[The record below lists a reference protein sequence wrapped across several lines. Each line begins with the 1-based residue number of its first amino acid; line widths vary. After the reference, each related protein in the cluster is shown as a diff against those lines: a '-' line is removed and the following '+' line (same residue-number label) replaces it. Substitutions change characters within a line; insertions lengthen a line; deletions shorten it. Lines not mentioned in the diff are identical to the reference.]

1 MYFRKQFAT
10 IATIDR
16 QLADY
21 KQVASD
27 LRVGV
32 NHLALDEERLR
43 QEQFLQG
50 LVDLQHR
57 IFENEKLKERYGD
70 EIEDLKNGIRLNAD
84 VLSYLKSITK
94 LEGPFTELTNKIA
107 QAAVAASSPNTAP
120 QTVFANKALTENVN
134 NCWEYIAQ
142 LSAITQIHLRDAASY
157 HQFHHM
163 ANEIDAHIDKVIG
176 LAEMKMLLFNPQG
189 TVDEAV
195 LLAQELEG
203 DHVELARTWEQ
214 TCQLT
219 EMARHLKSVQNRLA
233 RVVSGRTVDTPSTM
247 AQKIVMVKAL
257 INLSGPD
264 FAIRKGEEMILMN
277 NENPNFWRVKTTF
290 GEREVPS
297 LIFSTISQNQE
308 EVFKANSL
316 QKKCVSDWKRV
327 LERTKGKLVKYYTTL
342 FERYC
347 QNDTIYF
354 AHEDAMNDFLDDL
367 DSILIAPNYDSGI
380 LYRAYH
386 KFTNTLML
394 LSPAPQ
400 AIKPIATPISQF
412 SFLSANRRPPH
423 GAISLNE
430 SDIRALH
437 APLRRVLNQTTH
449 LDQLQARVSMSAEE
463 VQRYLKSVEDERQ
476 HIFNEISK
484 MEQLQKEKE
493 NQLKRLQ
500 QRMDSWKTKRKAF
513 DRAISDY
520 NTEPMEGI
528 LKDFPA
534 TPLPKPRMFEN
545 DYRQAGDH
553 YETDLYEASSSETQ
567 SSSDYGQVAKQLVTS
582 HTRPKANEV
591 KFAGGVVQDEKGEGK
606 VWSGK
611 TVCLKRSVS
620 TNDLQTQI
628 LRVTMNTGVQY
639 DQEDHKRVFADISE
653 LRRNDQM
660 ISTSDVQAQILK
672 VTRNATSQV
681 GVRVTPKA
689 IDLSRVDIENLGL
702 EVQNSKET
710 EGLGFRVGEVLCPV
724 SVGTSVDLYEGPGV
738 QVLGINDVDSL
749 NLEMRNIMAHATK
762 DCHRRLKVR
771 DIQSQ
776 IVTRESSE
784 SARSKAHESSEIQ
797 THIGVMNKTAG
808 IQAVAKMEVVNIPSQ
823 KRKNKVSGET
833 STAFCLLPDKE
844 STGTMSSK
852 AATSDVIT
860 QISCILHSRGIHS
873 DLQTYLSEYK
883 KRSNLSETSDLG
895 APMQNVGLE
904 WIRQPIPESQ
914 YSSATYDVETL
925 ISRVV
930 RDYGTQV
937 SSRLIPAE
945 VTVTKIN
952 TKNMDVSFSNPL
964 KEFDIKVPVDSF
976 ICPADMKFETELYE
990 GSELSIADYSG
1001 VSNLIV
1007 THGDEVAIGS
1017 LHLGEVQVDSVDMQK
1032 HYDRDLKT
1040 QAAIV
1045 LRAKDPKSKAR
1056 IGEVTAQSGV
1066 APKVHFVVSEI
1077 TGRPFRYSKTP
1088 QSDLQTQISY
1098 STRALENRG
1107 RSVEFFE
1114 TEADFSRRNESILQE
1129 YSTPRNELEVGQE
1142 SVSVVRE
1149 VICAKC
1155 QKKNREIQSG
1165 YDETDSEQNSVQT
1178 QISYIVAS
1186 KGIQPQS
1193 NEMESTAYSS
1203 HRQRTDSEIQV
1214 GLELIPTQISMNR
1227 HDIENMEMEFLD
1239 ATEHESYSVKVKSV
1253 SCPAKIKVEARLT
1266 DGSGVHISG
1275 IEKVSRVGISVN
1287 SSMPSKLA
1295 DGVANIESKSPD
1307 ILCEEF
1313 QTEVNFEY
1321 ASTSMPEGK
1330 QRSSKSTQKK
1340 LVRLIPCG
1348 VAGSEMKTSGVISQ
1362 VLSVTSDSSMQVG
1375 SRLVPLAIGISPV
1388 QLENMEISLTNLGK
1402 SMSKQT
1408 LSASAVLYPAQVELQ
1423 SNLIDGQSGIELVP
1437 IEQLKVIH
1445 MNSSK
1450 SEAMVQYSSSSS
1462 DVLTQI
1468 MTKERPNLLPA
1479 SIVMETGQ
1487 FDGHNRTPNIA
1498 SQSMVCDLFKNRMRN
1513 QTISIRAKPT
1523 TSEYSSGKPSS
1534 CFGYVS
1540 NEVSTQTADTSIEN
1554 IREEFYIAA
1563 DKPSQRVKQHAIGV
1577 QVGMKLIPQV
1587 LKLSQ
1592 IPVKNMKLESSFSSS
1607 GQRESL
1613 SLQSVRCP
1621 AEVAMKSELCDDS
1634 GIVICSLDQSGEIEV
1649 EMACDSLEPR
1659 IGTKEQSFSKQNRV
1673 DGWWSRIVSG
1683 KTPLSENKS
1692 LENATIGKSAE
1703 GTITTAQKP
1712 IMVENS
1718 MFLQAEAIL
1727 QPETSAHHPNPR
1739 YKLVMVDSSIQN
1751 TSRSL
1756 RSSVSPDRQY
1766 SSVSA
1771 AKPDWSDRSVQVGVK
1786 LTPNSIEVRPLK
1798 LENMEAVLTSKTT
1811 RVAREVDVSAILC
1824 TSGVQYEEELTE
1836 TTGVQVVQ
1844 INESADLSLD
1854 YCGNKFATSVTSNKK
1869 RGSVITSTDRSRQF
1883 GVGIIKARTEEPN
1896 TTPDADDC
1904 EIITTLRVKEAQ
1916 YTTKNNLT
1924 GGYWEGTRT
1933 PSEETAF
1940 VRRQNILVDKE
1951 VQVGMKLIPQVLKL
1965 SQIPVKNMKL
1975 ESSFSSSGQ
1984 RESLSLQSVRCPAEV
1999 AMKSELCDD
2008 SGIVICS
2015 LDQSG
2020 EIEVEMA
2027 CDSLEPRIGT
2037 KEQSFSK
2044 QNRVDGWWSRIVSG
2058 KTPLSENK
2066 SLENATIG
2074 KSAEGTITT
2083 AQKPIMVENSMFLQA
2098 EAILQPETSA
2108 HHPNPRYKLVMVDS
2122 SIQNTSR
2129 SLRSS
2134 VSPDRQYSSVS
2145 AAKPDWS
2152 DRSVQVG
2159 VKLTPNSIEVR
2170 PLKLEN
2176 MEAVLTSKTTRVAR
2190 EVDVSAILCTSGVQ
2204 YEEELTETTG
2214 VQVVQINESADLS
2227 LDYCGNKFATSVTS
2241 NKKRGSVIT
2250 STDRSRQFGVGI
2262 IKART
2267 EEPNTTPDAD
2277 DCEIITT
2284 LRVKEAQYT
2293 TKNNLTGG
2301 YWEGTRTPSEETAF
2315 VRRQNILVDKDV
2327 QVGLNLIPKA
2337 VTVDKVSV
2345 ENMEV
2350 INEQRKHGIF
2360 EQVNVGAMLC
2370 SRPTQYD
2377 QILTESKGVHVL
2389 PIRDAHD
2396 VQVGYDGETFYT
2408 TVDSRRDF
2416 IGANYSGSRN
2426 DLPRLRVH
2434 HLEFSAE
2441 AGRIKSIDKSR
2452 ESSKA
2457 DRGTQVGAILI
2468 PTELKLQQMSLDV
2481 NQVPRLVE
2489 SISAK
2494 NILCPTDIGAS
2505 SILSECSGV
2514 QIASVRGM
2522 SEISLRLGQAEYNA
2536 EVQRDTQSNET
2547 RIAIR
2552 ERSISATRSFASGY
2566 VSLIEPSSSI
2576 GYIQQTQPF
2585 SGSTSSILRTTCSK
2599 SVQVGTILIPTAVT
2613 MSKVLVNNLEVSV
2626 PLNQT
2631 RSAEIS
2637 VSAVLASSATE
2648 MTSVLTNTP
2657 GIHVIPM
2664 SKVDEIG
2671 IQVNGKNYIGMVEGS
2686 SASLT
2691 TGAYQLTGDRSPSSI
2706 SMSQDQ
2712 QKIVLPIASLATSG
2726 SADTQSSLLR
2736 QSADLSLVRDALRSG
2751 QVTPDL
2757 REVNT
2762 LSTGS
2767 FRRPGILH
2775 IPGQTLTPIAE
2786 ISSTSSHTANKDAT
2800 DSSVQVGV
2808 RLIPHTVSVQR
2819 ISKESIANVPRNLS
2833 EEETDI
2839 LKVLY
2844 SSEFQYEQILQES
2857 VGIDMVPIKY
2867 AENVNVTLGG
2877 ERIITSVGLIR
2888 SDRQNLIFDQPRGLL
2903 DRAISPPKVETTS
2916 TLSKPLSR
2924 GPVYAGG
2931 SVTHEIIPSRSFT
2944 DMRSIIMCSQSTQ
2957 VGVIL
2962 YPQQIS
2968 LERMNLETG
2977 SVDSMARLNESRT
2990 QSVLYPTNMGVD
3002 VALCEA
3008 PGLQMADFGGNV
3020 SVDFGDSLYNANI
3033 TRTASTA
3040 DASVHLINKSV
3051 SPGRKSSTLEISLSR
3066 QSLKASITAPSAD
3079 LVRRYTVSTAT
3090 QVGILLVPSKV
3101 CMNKIDVEHLAVE
3114 IPTTEWK
3121 STDMNVSAILA
3132 STGTEMIPVLSEDA
3146 GIQVVDMKDLEEL
3159 GIQYGDDVY
3168 VASVVGSKPKYIT
3181 GTYGPARDNCV
3192 ATSSSNKRREVIF
3205 ISVPK
3210 NLGNAQMNRKAAN
3223 LLSQS
3228 ADLREIHSSLSSSV
3242 AQPRLRM
3249 ESALATPIRFGGLL
3263 GSQKSMTTRVS
3274 EPTALICECGRHYT
3288 RAELERQLILI
3299 ESGAI
3304 GASGQVNSQFS
3315 TTRPLHYM
3323 PVSHSPCGSQDTVVA
3338 EASKQTSA
3346 YTGESRRQ
3354 ITSTEISNQPPTT
3367 SLYSFGHS
3375 GIICNCGRHL
3385 EAVNANSHPVEITCS
3400 ACGARN
3406 VEVVGKLRGKAI
3418 FTCDCG
3424 IQYASGDISKL
3435 PITLSC
3441 SLCGSSGTVVIN
3453 SISSPGQ
3460 VYESY
3465 HVTCEAGI
3473 KPDMVS
3479 KRLTVNIRPIGIDA
3493 DCQVNTY
3500 EQDYSVGTR
3509 IPRNQFSY
3517 MTPDDMASDL
3527 MEPPNLIR
3535 RAHSKKR
3542 THSEESHERHRN
3554 GNICS
3559 ICRNR
3564 MMITAISSAD
3574 PDDPNSYEASIRI
3587 RRVSNADTFDNSIST
3602 NLSRGSTLRRSFF
3615 TRGSDKRSSGS
3626 FESLRSQ
3633 SVASKCAICHNEI
3646 TSGDLSSS
3654 IRTSTSSLIGT
3665 AAATDTRVKDIA
3677 DAYARICR
3685 GADRCDGEQAN
3696 LYHLLRNNRI
3706 VQAIIDDYEKEKN
3719 SEEGRYFVE
3728 AKEIAKIVSTTEK
3741 VIGKVTNEDKTA
3753 YSQLRHNSVAQKVI
3767 SSYESYKYSMRVDE
3781 FIQTTLI
3788 PVRGEVASASDDVQ
3802 EIIDTVSAFENAKGQ
3817 IGAGR
3822 TLYTELKGNPIIQRM
3837 IKEYEVDRF
3846 ALASIQRPPTS
3857 SHLISAFATRDS
3869 KVGIL
3874 SVDGQMAK
3882 MESEQF
3888 TTSDS
3893 MTGRSTS
3900 ILRRHKGNESREK
3913 PLSSSVSS
3921 VSGDEDGTDI
3931 WRTTEQ
3937 ITLTSV
3943 RYDVAV
3949 SALITPETWDKKV
3962 QFDSSNPR

>member
-1 MYFRKQFAT
+1 MRP
-10 IATIDR
+10 
-16 QLADY
+16 
-21 KQVASD
+21 S
-27 LRVGV
+27 
-32 NHLALDEERLR
+32 HLR
-43 QEQFLQG
+43 Q
-50 LVDLQHR
+50 
-57 IFENEKLKERYGD
+57 
-70 EIEDLKNGIRLNAD
+70 
-84 VLSYLKSITK
+84 S
-94 LEGPFTELTNKIA
+94 
-107 QAAVAASSPNTAP
+107 
-120 QTVFANKALTENVN
+120 
-134 NCWEYIAQ
+134 
-142 LSAITQIHLRDAASY
+142 
-157 HQFHHM
+157 
-163 ANEIDAHIDKVIG
+163 
-176 LAEMKMLLFNPQG
+176 
-189 TVDEAV
+189 
-195 LLAQELEG
+195 
-203 DHVELARTWEQ
+203 
-214 TCQLT
+214 
-219 EMARHLKSVQNRLA
+219 
-233 RVVSGRTVDTPSTM
+233 
-247 AQKIVMVKAL
+247 
-257 INLSGPD
+257 
-264 FAIRKGEEMILMN
+264 
-277 NENPNFWRVKTTF
+277 
-290 GEREVPS
+290 
-297 LIFSTISQNQE
+297 
-308 EVFKANSL
+308 
-316 QKKCVSDWKRV
+316 
-327 LERTKGKLVKYYTTL
+327 
-342 FERYC
+342 
-347 QNDTIYF
+347 
-354 AHEDAMNDFLDDL
+354 
-367 DSILIAPNYDSGI
+367 
-380 LYRAYH
+380 
-386 KFTNTLML
+386 
-394 LSPAPQ
+394 
-400 AIKPIATPISQF
+400 
-412 SFLSANRRPPH
+412 
-423 GAISLNE
+423 
-430 SDIRALH
+430 
-437 APLRRVLNQTTH
+437 
-449 LDQLQARVSMSAEE
+449 
-463 VQRYLKSVEDERQ
+463 
-476 HIFNEISK
+476 
-484 MEQLQKEKE
+484 QKEKE

-513 DRAISDY
+513 DRAINDY
-520 NTEPMEGI
+520 NTEPMENI

-534 TPLPKPRMFEN
+534 TPLLKPRVFEN

-553 YETDLYEASSSETQ
+553 YETDLYEAPSSETQ

-582 HTRPKANEV
+582 HTRPKANEI
-591 KFAGGVVQDEKGEGK
+591 KFASGVVQDEKGGGK

-639 DQEDHKRVFADISE
+639 DQEDHKLVFADISE

-710 EGLGFRVGEVLCPV
+710 EELGFRVGEVLCPV

-749 NLEMRNIMAHATK
+749 NLELRNVMAHATK
-762 DCHRRLKVR
+762 DSHRRLKVR

-776 IVTRESSE
+776 IVTRESGE
-784 SARSKAHESSEIQ
+784 SARSEAQESSEIQ
-797 THIGVMNKTAG
+797 THIGIVNKTAG
-808 IQAVAKMEVVNIPSQ
+808 IQAVAKMEVVNIPSH
-823 KRKNKVSGET
+823 KRKTKVSDGT
-833 STAFCLLPDKE
+833 STTFCLLPDKE

-895 APMQNVGLE
+895 APMQNIGLE
-904 WIRQPIPESQ
+904 WTRQPIPESR
-914 YSSATYDVETL
+914 YSTATYDVETL

-937 SSRLIPAE
+937 SSRLIPTE

-952 TKNMDVSFSNPL
+952 AKNMDVSFSNPL
-964 KEFDIKVPVDSF
+964 KEFDIGVPVDSF
-976 ICPADMKFETELYE
+976 ICPADMKFQTELYE

-1007 THGDEVAIGS
+1007 THGNEVAIGS
-1017 LHLGEVQVDSVDMQK
+1017 FHLGEVQVDSVDMQK
-1032 HYDRDLKT
+1032 HFDRGLKT
-1040 QAAIV
+1040 QAAVV
-1045 LRAKDPKSKAR
+1045 LRAKDPKTKIR

-1077 TGRPFRYSKTP
+1077 AGRPFRESKTA
-1088 QSDLQTQISY
+1088 QSDLQTQISD
-1098 STRALENRG
+1098 STRSLENRG

-1114 TEADFSRRNESILQE
+1114 TETDFSRRNDNILQE
-1129 YSTPRNELEVGQE
+1129 YSTPRNGLEIGQE
-1142 SVSVVRE
+1142 SFSVVRE

-1155 QKKNREIQSG
+1155 QKKSREIQSG
-1165 YDETDSEQNSVQT
+1165 YDETDSKQNSVQT
-1178 QISYIVAS
+1178 QISHIVAS

-1193 NEMESTAYSS
+1193 NEMGSPEYSS
-1203 HRQRTDSEIQV
+1203 HGQRTDSGIQV
-1214 GLELIPTQISMNR
+1214 GLELVPTQISMNR

-1239 ATEHESYSVKVKSV
+1239 ATEHESYNVKLKSV

-1266 DGSGVHISG
+1266 EGSGVHISG
-1275 IEKVSRVGISVN
+1275 IEKASRVEISVS

-1295 DGVANIESKSPD
+1295 DGAANIEKKSPD
-1307 ILCEEF
+1307 ILCEEL

-1321 ASTSMPEGK
+1321 ASASMPEGK
-1330 QRSSKSTQKK
+1330 HRSSKSTQKK

-1348 VAGSEMKTSGVISQ
+1348 VAGREMKTSGNISQ

-1375 SRLVPLAIGISPV
+1375 SRLVPLAIGVSPV
-1388 QLENMEISLTNLGK
+1388 RLENMEISLTNLGK
-1402 SMSKQT
+1402 SMSEQT
-1408 LSASAVLYPAQVELQ
+1408 SSVSAVLYPAQVELQ

-1437 IEQLKVIH
+1437 IEQLEVIH

-1468 MTKERPNLLPA
+1468 ITNERPNLLPA
-1479 SIVMETGQ
+1479 TIVMETGQ

-1498 SQSMVCDLFKNRMRN
+1498 SHSLVCDLFKNRMRN
-1513 QTISIRAKPT
+1513 QTISIRAKPA

-1540 NEVSTQTADTSIEN
+1540 NEANTQTADTSIEN
-1554 IREEFYIAA
+1554 IGEEFYIAA

-1577 QVGMKLIPQV
+1577 QVGTKLIPQV

-1649 EMACDSLEPR
+1649 EMACDSPEPR
-1659 IGTKEQSFSKQNRV
+1659 IGTKEQSFSKRNRV
-1673 DGWWSRIVSG
+1673 DGWWSGVVSG
-1683 KTPLSENKS
+1683 KTPLSESRS
-1692 LENATIGKSAE
+1692 LENATIKKSAE
-1703 GTITTAQKP
+1703 GTITTAP

-1727 QPETSAHHPNPR
+1727 QPETSVHNPNPR
-1739 YKLVMVDSSIQN
+1739 YKLVMVDSSIQS

-1771 AKPDWSDRSVQVGVK
+1771 AKPNWSDRSVQVGVK
-1786 LTPNSIEVRPLK
+1786 LIPNSIEVRPLK

-1844 INESADLSLD
+1844 INESAELSLD
-1854 YCGNKFATSVTSNKK
+1854 YCGDKFATSVTSNKK
-1869 RGSVITSTDRSRQF
+1869 RGSVIASTDRSKQF

-1896 TTPDADDC
+1896 TTPDADDGDF
-1904 EIITTLRVKEAQ
+1904 ITTLRVKEAQ

-1933 PSEETAF
+1933 SSEEIAF
-1940 VRRQNILVDKE
+1940 VQRQT
-1951 VQVGMKLIPQVLKL
+1951 
-1965 SQIPVKNMKL
+1965 
-1975 ESSFSSSGQ
+1975 F
-1984 RESLSLQSVRCPAEV
+1984 
-1999 AMKSELCDD
+1999 
-2008 SGIVICS
+2008 
-2015 LDQSG
+2015 
-2020 EIEVEMA
+2020 
-2027 CDSLEPRIGT
+2027 
-2037 KEQSFSK
+2037 
-2044 QNRVDGWWSRIVSG
+2044 
-2058 KTPLSENK
+2058 
-2066 SLENATIG
+2066 
-2074 KSAEGTITT
+2074 
-2083 AQKPIMVENSMFLQA
+2083 
-2098 EAILQPETSA
+2098 
-2108 HHPNPRYKLVMVDS
+2108 
-2122 SIQNTSR
+2122 
-2129 SLRSS
+2129 
-2134 VSPDRQYSSVS
+2134 
-2145 AAKPDWS
+2145 
-2152 DRSVQVG
+2152 
-2159 VKLTPNSIEVR
+2159 
-2170 PLKLEN
+2170 
-2176 MEAVLTSKTTRVAR
+2176 
-2190 EVDVSAILCTSGVQ
+2190 
-2204 YEEELTETTG
+2204 
-2214 VQVVQINESADLS
+2214 
-2227 LDYCGNKFATSVTS
+2227 
-2241 NKKRGSVIT
+2241 
-2250 STDRSRQFGVGI
+2250 
-2262 IKART
+2262 
-2267 EEPNTTPDAD
+2267 
-2277 DCEIITT
+2277 
-2284 LRVKEAQYT
+2284 
-2293 TKNNLTGG
+2293 
-2301 YWEGTRTPSEETAF
+2301 
-2315 VRRQNILVDKDV
+2315 LVDKDV
-2327 QVGLNLIPKA
+2327 QVGLNLIPKT

-2360 EQVNVGAMLC
+2360 EQVSVGAMLC
-2370 SRPTQYD
+2370 TRPTQYD

-2396 VQVGYDGETFYT
+2396 VQVGYDGNMFYT
-2408 TVDSRRDF
+2408 TVDSRRDL

-2441 AGRIKSIDKSR
+2441 AGCIESIGKSR
-2452 ESSKA
+2452 ESSKT
-2457 DRGTQVGAILI
+2457 DIGTQVGAILI
-2468 PTELKLQQMSLDV
+2468 PTELKLQQMSLDA

-2494 NILCPTDIGAS
+2494 NILCPTDIATS

-2514 QIASVRGM
+2514 QIASVRGT

-2576 GYIQQTQPF
+2576 GYIQQTQPV
-2585 SGSTSSILRTTCSK
+2585 SGITSSTLRTMSSK

-2613 MSKVLVNNLEVSV
+2613 MSKVMVDNLEVSV
-2626 PLNQT
+2626 PLNQS

-2686 SASLT
+2686 CASLT
-2691 TGAYQLTGDRSPSSI
+2691 TGAYQSTGDRPLSSI

-2712 QKIVLPIASLATSG
+2712 QKIVLPIASLTTGG
-2726 SADTQSSLLR
+2726 SANTQSSLLR

-2762 LSTGS
+2762 ISTGS
-2767 FRRPGILH
+2767 FRRPGIIH
-2775 IPGQTLTPIAE
+2775 IPGQTLTPITE
-2786 ISSTSSHTANKDAT
+2786 ISSTSSHTANKDAM

-2819 ISKESIANVPRNLS
+2819 ISKESIANVPGNLS
-2833 EEETDI
+2833 KEEIDI
-2839 LKVLY
+2839 HKVLY

-2857 VGIDMVPIKY
+2857 VGVDVVPIKY

-2877 ERIITSVGLIR
+2877 ERIITSVGSIR
-2888 SDRQNLIFDQPRGLL
+2888 SDRQNLISDQSRGLL
-2903 DRAISPPKVETTS
+2903 DRAISPPTVETTP
-2916 TLSKPLSR
+2916 TLSESLSH
-2924 GPVYAGG
+2924 GPVYIGG
-2931 SVTHEIIPSRSFT
+2931 SVSHEIVPSRSSV
-2944 DMRSIIMCSQSTQ
+2944 MMCNQGTQ
-2957 VGVIL
+2957 VGIIL

-2977 SVDSMARLNESRT
+2977 GVNSMARLIEGRT

-3020 SVDFGDSLYNANI
+3020 SVDFGDSLYNANV

-3040 DASVHLINKSV
+3040 DASVHLINKSI

-3066 QSLKASITAPSAD
+3066 QLSKASVTSSSAD
-3079 LVRRYTVSTAT
+3079 IVRKYTVSTAT
-3090 QVGILLVPSKV
+3090 QVGTLLVPTKV
-3101 CMNKIDVEHLAVE
+3101 GMHKIDVENLAVE
-3114 IPTTEWK
+3114 IPLTEWK

-3132 STGTEMIPVLSEDA
+3132 STGTEMIPVLSEDT
-3146 GIQVVDMKDLEEL
+3146 GIQVVDLKDLEEL

-3192 ATSSSNKRREVIF
+3192 ASSSSNKRREVVF

-3210 NLGNAQMNRKAAN
+3210 NLGNAQMNQKAAN

-3228 ADLREIHSSLSSSV
+3228 ADLREIYSSLSSSV
-3242 AQPRLRM
+3242 AEPRLRM
-3249 ESALATPIRFGGLL
+3249 ESAVATPIRF
-3263 GSQKSMTTRVS
+3263 
-3274 EPTALICECGRHYT
+3274 
-3288 RAELERQLILI
+3288 

-3304 GASGQVNSQFS
+3304 AS
-3315 TTRPLHYM
+3315 R
-3323 PVSHSPCGSQDTVVA
+3323 
-3338 EASKQTSA
+3338 QTSV

-3367 SLYSFGHS
+3367 SLYSFDHS
-3375 GIICNCGRHL
+3375 GIRCNCGRHL
-3385 EAVNANSHPVEITCS
+3385 EAVNANSRPVEITCS
-3400 ACGARN
+3400 ACGGRN
-3406 VEVVGKLRGKAI
+3406 VEVVGKLRGKEI

-3424 IQYASGDISKL
+3424 KQYASGDISKL

-3441 SLCGSSGTVVIN
+3441 SLCGSRGTVVIN
-3453 SISSPGQ
+3453 SISSPSQ

-3465 HVTCEAGI
+3465 HVTCEAAI

-3509 IPRNQFSY
+3509 LPRNQFSY
-3517 MTPDDMASDL
+3517 MTTDDMASEL
-3527 MEPPNLIR
+3527 METPNLIR

-3542 THSEESHERHRN
+3542 THSEESHEGHRT
-3554 GNICS
+3554 GNVCS
-3559 ICRNR
+3559 TCRNR
-3564 MMITAISSAD
+3564 MMITAINLAD

-3633 SVASKCAICHNEI
+3633 SVASKCAICHNEM

-3665 AAATDTRVKDIA
+3665 AAATDTRVKEIA

-3685 GADRCDGEQAN
+3685 GADQSDGEQAN
-3696 LYHLLRNNRI
+3696 LYHLLSNNRI
-3706 VQAIIDDYEKEKN
+3706 VQAIIDDYEKEKHG
-3719 SEEGRYFVE
+3719 EEGRYFVE
-3728 AKEIAKIVSTTEK
+3728 AKEIAKVVSTTEK
-3741 VIGKVTNEDKTA
+3741 VIGNVTNEDKTT
-3753 YSQLRHNSVAQKVI
+3753 YSQLRHNSLAQKVI
-3767 SSYESYKYSMRVDE
+3767 SSYESYKHSMRVDE
-3781 FIQTTLI
+3781 FIQTTSI
-3788 PVRGEVASASDDVQ
+3788 PAGGEVASTSGNVR
-3802 EIIDTVSAFENAKGQ
+3802 EIIDTVNAFEKAGQ
-3817 IGAGR
+3817 VGAGR
-3822 TLYTELKGNPIIQRM
+3822 TLYTELKGNPIIQRI

-3846 ALASIQRPPTS
+3846 ARASIQRSSTS
-3857 SHLISAFATRDS
+3857 SHLVDAFSTGDS
-3869 KVGIL
+3869 KIGIL

-3888 TTSDS
+3888 ATSDL
-3893 MTGRSTS
+3893 MTRGSAS
-3900 ILRRHKGNESREK
+3900 ISRRHKGNESREK

-3921 VSGDEDGTDI
+3921 VSGDEDI
-3931 WRTTEQ
+3931 WGKTEQ
-3937 ITLTSV
+3937 IALTSV